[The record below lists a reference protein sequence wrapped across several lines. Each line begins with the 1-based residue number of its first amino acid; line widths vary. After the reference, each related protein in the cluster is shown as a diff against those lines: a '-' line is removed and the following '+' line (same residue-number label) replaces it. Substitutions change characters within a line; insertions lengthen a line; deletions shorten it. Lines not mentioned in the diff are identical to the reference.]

1 MDKVDATM
9 ATVNEQRE
17 LANEVAE
24 AISNPMYSGAELD
37 EVSTG
42 SPFPPL
48 LDLDGNLTF
57 NRINSEKN
65 WQSWSRLSST
75 SS

>member
-24 AISNPMYSGAELD
+24 AISNPMYGNTDVD
-37 EVSTG
+37 EVSTL
-42 SPFPPL
+42 PLFHIFPCRECFFL
-48 LDLDGNLTF
+48 K
-57 NRINSEKN
+57 NRINYGKSWRN
-65 WQSWSRLSST
+65 WNRSS
-75 SS
+75 